1 MYYRQH
7 LSQGV
12 HGTNGKKQEQNRKK
26 KNAKSKQIG
35 CACPGEQGGEVVLD
49 GGQKGS
55 RRVLQR
61 NIKRL
66 VHRKLHIDGN
76 ATFSTHRAML
86 AGRCKKMIR

>member
-1 MYYRQH
+1 M
-7 LSQGV
+7 
-12 HGTNGKKQEQNRKK
+12 
-26 KNAKSKQIG
+26 
-35 CACPGEQGGEVVLD
+35 VLD

-61 NIKRL
+61 NIKKL
-66 VHRKLHIDGN
+66 VHRKLHIDEN